1 MSAKSGSKLF
11 TVLMVIALALILGGG
26 WLAYL
31 VQTGGGNITVR
42 DLRFMGHDGK
52 VVSALLYVP
61 KGVNAKN
68 PAPGIVATHGYIN
81 SRETQDGFAIEFARR
96 GYVVLAPDQSG
107 HGYSDPPAFAN
118 AFGGA
123 DSLPYLRSL
132 DIIDKDNVALEGHS
146 MGGWASIIAA
156 AMNPTG
162 YKSIVITSSSPGTYG
177 APDGTSTFP
186 RNAALIYSTYDEFSQ
201 LMWGIPVPG
210 DIVNTDKL
218 KKFFGTTETVEVGKL
233 YGSIEEG
240 TARKLYQPK
249 AIHPRNHFAT
259 EAIGNAIEWMQA
271 TLEGGKEIPPS
282 DQTWYWKEI
291 GTFIAMIGM
300 ILMLFPLGNYLLG
313 TDFFKELNEAP
324 AERKALSGWG
334 WWVAVVITL
343 ILPVFVY
350 MKAWDYIGKGIL
362 KPGALWPQQI
372 TNVIIL
378 WAVAVGVIT
387 LVLLL
392 LWHFIANK
400 KTGATLANYGLT
412 WKDAGLKWGKIGKS
426 VLLAFIV
433 VFFAHLTLVISD
445 WLFLTDYRL
454 WVFAIKPLDE
464 FHFAMALNYV
474 IPFALY
480 LLIAGMLLHGQ
491 LRLGRK
497 DGSDLVGWKEMVL
510 NVVIMIAGYILF
522 FIYQY
527 APLFS
532 GGSLAV
538 TTRWAPL
545 YSIVLFQ
552 FVPIFTIVALVSTYF
567 YRKTGHV
574 YVGAF
579 INAMLVAWIVVA
591 GQATHFA
598 F

>member
-1 MSAKSGSKLF
+1 MSAKSDTRLF
-11 TVLMVIALALILGGG
+11 NGLMVIALALILVGGF
-26 WLAYL
+26 LAYM
-31 VQTGGGNITVR
+31 VQTGGGDIKVR
-42 DLRFMGHDGK
+42 DLRFVGHDGK
-52 VVSALLYVP
+52 LVSALLYVP
-61 KGVNAKN
+61 KGVDKKH

-123 DSLPYLRSL
+123 DSLPYLHSL
-132 DIIDKDNVALEGHS
+132 DIVDKDNIGLEGHS

-156 AMNPTG
+156 AMYPQQ
-162 YKSIVITSSSPGTYG
+162 YQSIVITSSSPGTYG
-177 APDGTSTFP
+177 APEGTPNFP

-210 DIVNTDKL
+210 DIVKTDKL

-240 TARKLYQPK
+240 TARKLFQPPL
-249 AIHPRNHFAT
+249 IHPRTHFCT
-259 EAIGNAIEWMQA
+259 ESIGNAVEWVQA
-271 TLEGGKEIPPS
+271 TLKGGKDIPPS
-282 DQTWYWKEI
+282 DQTWYWKEF
-291 GTFIAMIGM
+291 GTLIAMIGM
-300 ILMLFPLGNYLLG
+300 VLMLFPLGKYLLG
-313 TDFFKELNEAP
+313 TEFFEELNEAP

-343 ILPVFVY
+343 ILPVLFY
-350 MKAWDYIGKGIL
+350 MKSWDFLDKGIL
-362 KPGALWPQQI
+362 KPSAFWPQQI
-372 TNVIIL
+372 TNVLIF
-378 WAVAVGVIT
+378 WAVAVGVST
-387 LVLLL
+387 LILLL
-392 LWHFIANK
+392 LWHFISNK
-400 KTGATLANYGLT
+400 KAGATMANYGLT
-412 WKDAGLKWGKIGKS
+412 WQDGIKWVKIGKS
-426 VLLAFIV
+426 FLLAFIV
-433 VFFAHLTLVISD
+433 VFFAHLTLAISD
-445 WLFLTDYRL
+445 WLFLTDYRF
-454 WVFAIKPLDE
+454 WVFAIKPLDF
-464 FHFAMALNYV
+464 FHFLMALAYV
-474 IPFALY
+474 IPFAFY
-480 LLIAGMLLHGQ
+480 MIIASMLLHGQ
-491 LRLGRK
+491 LCRNGNRGNEVSWK
-497 DGSDLVGWKEMVL
+497 DMVI
-510 NVVIMIAGYILF
+510 NVVIMIGGYILY

-527 APLFS
+527 VPLFA

-538 TTRWAPL
+538 TTRWSPL

-579 INAMLVAWIVVA
+579 LNAMLVSWIVVA
-591 GQATHFA
+591 GQATHYA